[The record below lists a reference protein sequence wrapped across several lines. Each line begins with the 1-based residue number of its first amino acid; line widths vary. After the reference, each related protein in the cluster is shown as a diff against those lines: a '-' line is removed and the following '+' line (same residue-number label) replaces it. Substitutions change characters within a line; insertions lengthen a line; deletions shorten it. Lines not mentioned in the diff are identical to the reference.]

1 MRSNRDGHI
10 IIHNDVLNNWKAN
23 NSYHD
28 DCLFYAIRY
37 LMKRFYISHRN
48 AMTLLNSKFS
58 FPIKLPSHSTV
69 HKRIEELALVD
80 TDEVDK
86 YFVITSNKAVSKRY
100 KGKIDGSASQA
111 INFSGKFK
119 ERRISFES
127 IDKGFLIKKE
137 RQIKANKK
145 KGTLT
150 TKPII
155 NTTKCLIT
163 KWFKE
168 NKQFVQAFYLLLNP
182 ENYSHYFD
190 LLSPLFKRIKGAK
203 SITFSKQQKI
213 IKDTIGSKLASV
225 TPKKVPLHVQLI
237 PFEIIHT
244 IQPSQRIEHR
254 LSLILWINCGH
265 SGQNF
270 VRFLPLDM
278 FDINELNEIEHSI
291 KVSKGSHYIKIEL
304 TVDGDDWCQII
315 PYDAKVP
322 PEVAD
327 NKPPEKGVYS
337 FTPTNTINFGEGL
350 DGFEIIDKTIDSS
363 LLSISSIN
371 KSDIWTSSLSE
382 WVIHLNHNA
391 EYSKSDK
398 IFYKDK
404 GTYFSDDLTINLDER
419 VE

>member
-10 IIHNDVLNNWKAN
+10 IIHNDVLNNWKTN

-28 DCLFYAIRY
+28 DSLFYAIHY

-48 AMTLLNSKFS
+48 AMTLLNSKFNV
-58 FPIKLPSHSTV
+58 PIKLPSHSTV
-69 HKRIEELALVD
+69 HKRIEELALIE

-86 YFVITSNKAVSKRY
+86 YFVITSSKAVSKRY

-137 RQIKANKK
+137 RQINVNKK
-145 KGTLT
+145 KKTLT
-150 TKPII
+150 I
-155 NTTKCLIT
+155 NTKNCPIT
-163 KWFKE
+163 NWFTE
-168 NKQFVQAFYLLLNP
+168 NKQFVQAFYLLLKP
-182 ENYSHYFD
+182 ENHSHYFD
-190 LLSPLFKRIKGAK
+190 LLSPLFKMIKGAE
-203 SITFSKQQKI
+203 SIAFSKQKKI
-213 IKDTIGSKLASV
+213 IQDTIGSKLASIA
-225 TPKKVPLHVQLI
+225 PKKVPLHVKFL
-237 PFEIIHT
+237 PFEVIH
-244 IQPSQRIEHR
+244 IVQPSQRIENR

-270 VRFLPLDM
+270 VRFLPLDL
-278 FDINELNEIEHSI
+278 FDINELNKIEHSI
-291 KVSKGSHYIKIEL
+291 KISKNAHYIKIEL
-304 TVDGDDWCQII
+304 TVDDDDWYQII
-315 PYDAKVP
+315 PYDAKVS
-322 PEVAD
+322 PEVDD

-337 FTPTNTINFGEGL
+337 FTPSNTKSFGEGF
-350 DGFEIIDKTIDSS
+350 DGFEIIDKTIDNP

-371 KSDIWTSSLSE
+371 SSDIWISSLSK

-391 EYSKSDK
+391 EYNKSDK
-398 IFYKDK
+398 IFFKDK
-404 GTYFSDDLTINLDER
+404 GFYFSDNLTINLDER

>member
-1 MRSNRDGHI
+1 MRSNRDGQI

-28 DCLFYAIRY
+28 DSLFYAIHY
-37 LMKRFYISHRN
+37 LMKRFYLSHRN
-48 AMTLLNSKFS
+48 AMTLLNSRFNV
-58 FPIKLPSHSTV
+58 PIKLPSHSTV

-100 KGKIDGSASQA
+100 KDKIDGSASQA

-137 RQIKANKK
+137 RQIKVNKK

-150 TKPII
+150 TKSII
-155 NTTKCLIT
+155 NTKNCLIT
-163 KWFKE
+163 NWFKE
-168 NKQFVQAFYLLLNP
+168 NKQFVQAFYLLLKP
-182 ENYSHYFD
+182 ENHSHYFD
-190 LLSPLFKRIKGAK
+190 LLSPLFKMIKGAK
-203 SITFSKQQKI
+203 SIAFSKQQKI
-213 IKDTIGSKLASV
+213 IKDTIGSRLASI
-225 TPKKVPLHVQLI
+225 TPKKVPLHVLLL

-244 IQPSQRIEHR
+244 VQPSQRIEHR

-270 VRFLPLDM
+270 IRSLPLDM
-278 FDINELNEIEHSI
+278 FDINELNDIKHSI
-291 KVSKGSHYIKIEL
+291 KVSKISPDIKIKL
-304 TVDGDDWCQII
+304 TVDGDDWCQTI
-315 PYDAKVP
+315 PYDAKVTP
-322 PEVAD
+322 KVAD
-327 NKPPEKGVYS
+327 TKPTEKGAWS
-337 FTPTNTINFGEGL
+337 LTPTNTKSFGE
-350 DGFEIIDKTIDSS
+350 DFDSFEIIDKTIDSQ

-371 KSDIWTSSLSE
+371 RSDIWISSLSE
-382 WVIHLNHNA
+382 WVIHLNQNA
-391 EYSKSDK
+391 DYSKSDK
-398 IFYKDK
+398 IFFKDK
-404 GTYFSDDLTINLDER
+404 ENYFSDNLKINLKER

>member
-1 MRSNRDGHI
+1 MRSIRDGHI
-10 IIHNDVLNNWKAN
+10 IIHNDVLNIWKAN
-23 NSYHD
+23 NHYHD
-28 DCLFYAIRY
+28 DSLFFAIHY
-37 LMKRFYISHRN
+37 LMKRFLISHRN
-48 AMTLLNSKFS
+48 AMTLLNSKFNVH
-58 FPIKLPSHSTV
+58 IMLPSHSTV
-69 HKRIEELALVD
+69 HKRIEELALID
-80 TDEVDK
+80 TGEVDK
-86 YFVITSNKAVSKRY
+86 YFVITSSKAVSKRY

-111 INFSGKFK
+111 INFNGKFK

-137 RQIKANKK
+137 RQINVNKK
-145 KGTLT
+145 KKTLT
-150 TKPII
+150 IKSIVNTK
-155 NTTKCLIT
+155 NCLIT
-163 KWFKE
+163 NWFKE

-182 ENYSHYFD
+182 ENYYHYFD
-190 LLSPLFKRIKGAK
+190 LLSPLFKRIKGAE
-203 SITFSKQQKI
+203 SIASSKQKKI
-213 IKDTIGSKLASV
+213 IQDTIGSKLASI

-237 PFEIIHT
+237 PFEITHT

-270 VRFLPLDM
+270 VRFLPLDLL
-278 FDINELNEIEHSI
+278 DINELNKIEHSI
-291 KVSKGSHYIKIEL
+291 KISKNAHYIQIEL

-315 PYDAKVP
+315 PYDAEVT

-327 NKPPEKGVYS
+327 NKSPEKGVYS
-337 FTPTNTINFGEGL
+337 FTPTNTKSFG
-350 DGFEIIDKTIDSS
+350 DGFDDFEIIVKTIDSP

-371 KSDIWTSSLSE
+371 SSDIWISSLSE

-398 IFYKDK
+398 IFFKDK
-404 GTYFSDDLTINLDER
+404 GIYFSDNLTINLEVR